1 MSDARGKVA
10 VILSGGGAYGAYEVG
25 VLKALFRGETP
36 VTNFEPLEPDI
47 YTGTSVGSFNA
58 TMLTMHGDKPAAVA
72 ADELE
77 KAWLN
82 EVAEDET
89 TCGNGVFKFRGN
101 PAQLL
106 NPGCYGSD
114 PATPFVQLANDAA
127 FYAQTLF
134 TRTASFALSEGN
146 ISRRVLQFVDLSATI
161 SVEPFRAMLERAI
174 DCEAVLRSN
183 KVLRVIAT
191 SWSNGEV
198 HIFDNQDVG
207 QEWGRKVIMASAAI
221 PGIFPPVKIDGT
233 VYVDGGVVMN
243 TPLMP
248 AIEAKADTLHIIYL
262 DPDVQNIPF
271 RRLSNTLDT
280 IDRVYT
286 IMQATKLNEDVATA
300 EWINAGLSVLEDVTQ
315 FGERAEI
322 TEEEVDSFI
331 RTAAAIQNRIEQGK
345 GYRKLLIHRYHPR
358 DDLGGALGMLD
369 FHQDVI
375 RSLIERGFHDAVH
388 HDCDESKCLF
398 A

>member
-1 MSDARGKVA
+1 MSDEHGKVA

-25 VLKALFRGETP
+25 VVKALFRGETP

-58 TMLTMHGDKPAAVA
+58 TMLTMHGDKPAVVA

-82 EVAEDET
+82 EIAEDKT

-106 NPGCYGSD
+106 NPSCYVSN
-114 PATPFVQLANDAA
+114 PSEPLIQLANDAI

-134 TRTASFALSEGN
+134 TRSAGFALSEGN
-146 ISRRVLQFVDLSATI
+146 VSRRALQFADLSAVI
-161 SVEPFRAMLERAI
+161 SVEPFRAMLERTI
-174 DCEAVLRSN
+174 EPEKVQLSN
-183 KVLRVIAT
+183 KILRVVAT
-191 SWSNGEV
+191 SFTDGEV
-198 HIFDNQDVG
+198 KIFDNEYVS

-221 PGIFPPVKIDGT
+221 PGIFPPVRVDGT

-243 TPLMP
+243 TPLKP
-248 AIEAKADTLHIIYL
+248 AIQAGADELHIVYL
-262 DPDVQNIPF
+262 DPDVQNIPL

-300 EWINAGLSVLEDVTQ
+300 EWINTGLSVLENVAE
-315 FGERAEI
+315 FGERVEI
-322 TEEEVDSFI
+322 TSKEVDAFI
-331 RTAAAIQNRIEQGK
+331 RTAGAIQNRLEQGRQ
-345 GYRKLLIHRYHPR
+345 YRKLLIHRYHPR

-369 FHQDVI
+369 FHRGVI
-375 RSLIERGFHDAVH
+375 QSLIERGFHDAVH